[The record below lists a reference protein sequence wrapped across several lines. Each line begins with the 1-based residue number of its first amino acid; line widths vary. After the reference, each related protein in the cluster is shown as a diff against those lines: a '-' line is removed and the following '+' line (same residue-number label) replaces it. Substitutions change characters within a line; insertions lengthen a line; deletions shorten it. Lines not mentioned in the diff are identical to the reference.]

1 MSNSKFVNFLIDQNF
16 YKLLIKRVNPE
27 IGLNISKNL
36 KKKDLN
42 RKNIFEK
49 ELVLCIR
56 SDYNVIGVIANQI
69 TKGSWQS
76 FITEKQCVEFEKL
89 FLEF

>member
-27 IGLNISKNL
+27 IGLIIGKNL

-49 ELVLCIR
+49 ELVLYVR
-56 SDYNVIGVIANQI
+56 
-69 TKGSWQS
+69 K
-76 FITEKQCVEFEKL
+76 
-89 FLEF
+89 